1 MFAVATMPV
10 FPAPSGEMSTNPAWN
25 HGHIH
30 NHYRPS
36 APSPLSSSPI
46 RPTAPLSPSSE
57 NDLNYIPRQTQ
68 SSPISS
74 SEPASKYFRYATRPT
89 KPNPRQQRREEA
101 QDTRRKLFLQNVRQR
116 ADDKTYQRRDV
127 EGKLLKSSWDREM
140 RQRILTKQLEG
151 DAFFSEAD
159 IDDAAEI
166 LIQERQ
172 REGAQREHESHANA
186 DEMMVDEMVLQEE
199 RELEALLMSYNERP
213 TTQPPQD
220 GTQRPYSP
228 SLSDD
233 EDYDAIFMELASG
246 TDSTEF
252 VSSQQMDMS

>member
-1 MFAVATMPV
+1 MFAIATMPA
-10 FPAPSGEMSTNPAWN
+10 FPAPTGDMSTNPSWN
-25 HGHIH
+25 HKHSQ

-36 APSPLSSSPI
+36 ASSPLSSSPI
-46 RPTAPLSPSSE
+46 RATSPLSPRSE
-57 NDLNYIPRQTQ
+57 NDLNYITRQTQ

-74 SEPASKYFRYATRPT
+74 SGPASKYFRYATRQI

-101 QDTRRKLFLQNVRQR
+101 QESRRKLFLQNVRQR
-116 ADDKTYQRRDV
+116 ADDRTYQRRDV

-140 RQRILTKQLEG
+140 RQRILTKRMEG

-172 REGAQREHESHANA
+172 REDVGQVRQSDANA
-186 DEMMVDEMVLQEE
+186 DEMMVDEIALQEE
-199 RELEALLMSYNERP
+199 RELEALLMSYDERP
-213 TTQPPQD
+213 AGQQSQD
-220 GTQRPYSP
+220 VVQRPDPP

-246 TDSTEF
+246 SEGTDL
-252 VSSQQMDMS
+252 VSSQQMDIS